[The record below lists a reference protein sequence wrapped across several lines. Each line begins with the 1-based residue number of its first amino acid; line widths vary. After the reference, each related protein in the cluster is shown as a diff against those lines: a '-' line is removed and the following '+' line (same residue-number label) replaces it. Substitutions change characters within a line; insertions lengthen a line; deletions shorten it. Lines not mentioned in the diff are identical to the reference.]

1 MGADLQ
7 HLGKY
12 ALQQRLAHHRM
23 AEVWKAYDSQLKCP
37 VALKFL
43 RANGQTDPGFATR
56 FVREAE
62 VIASLH
68 HPSIVQIHDFGLL
81 PPQEPGTVIA
91 YLVMDW
97 VEGQTLSAYIR
108 GASRLG
114 KVPPGTDIVSFFTLI
129 GLAIDYAHRSGV
141 IHGNLTS
148 NNIFLHQRYSS
159 LPNRIGE
166 PLLTHFGLV
175 GLRGSA
181 AGTLAHRSL
190 ETALY
195 MSPEQAQGHAGNERS
210 DIYSLGV
217 ILYEMCTGVLPFQGN
232 RPIAL
237 MMQHLGAAPTPPS
250 YINPSISPALSSVI
264 LRCLAKDP
272 QARFPRASTMAAALA
287 KALGTAV
294 PEQLDGLADQTD
306 MDNRASSVDTLQ
318 TPSSLPTMSSSSTS
332 PTSRP
337 GLSGVPADGGFHAS
351 PSAHAGQ
358 DGHSTPV
365 LSSPF
370 RRPLRRSAFLSF
382 ALVTLLLATL
392 VGTGLAAL
400 LSLAPRS
407 VAPTNALV
415 GHAFFVSSGQ
425 LNGTSNQGIIDELQV
440 DLHNL
445 AEPASGKSYYAWLLA
460 DKNQSEVPPILLGKL
475 SVDHGHVRFLYRGDQ
490 QHTNLLEF
498 TSRFLITEEDADVTP
513 SNPSPDSSTWHDY
526 AEIPQTAIPGDK
538 LHFSMLD
545 HFRHLL
551 VESPELSVRGLHGG
565 MAIWLLENARRVLE
579 CANSAKDAWAR
590 SDAASIRSQL
600 TCVLDYLDGT
610 AFVRTDVPAIQPRAA
625 DTRNAQV
632 ALLGPAPHDTDP
644 PGYIYS
650 AEVPPGYV
658 YLIGLHL
665 NGAVLSPQ
673 ATPDQ
678 RTLAG
683 QIDTAMNKL
692 KDVFDQVHQDAKLLV
707 QMTDGQL
714 LHSSSLSILNDL
726 VMQSQNAYAGQLD
739 PSTGASQGGA
749 IWMYGN
755 IEHLVTFD
763 VMQFASASG

>member
-1 MGADLQ
+1 
-7 HLGKY
+7 
-12 ALQQRLAHHRM
+12 M
-23 AEVWKAYDSQLKCP
+23 AEVWKSYDSQLKRS
-37 VALKFL
+37 VAMKFL
-43 RANGQTDPGFATR
+43 RANLQTDPDFATR
-56 FVREAE
+56 FVHEAE
-62 VIASLH
+62 IIASLH
-68 HPSIVQIHDFGLL
+68 HPNIVRIHDFGLL
-81 PPQEPGTVIA
+81 LPQTPGTAMA

-97 VEGQTLSAYIR
+97 IEGQTLAEYIHSAPRI
-108 GASRLG
+108 G
-114 KVPPGTDIVSFFTLI
+114 KVSPDADILQLLTSI
-129 GLAIDYAHRSGV
+129 SLAIDYAHRSGI
-141 IHGNLTS
+141 IHGNLKPT
-148 NNIFLHQRYSS
+148 NIFLHGYSTS
-159 LPNRIGE
+159 PNRIGE
-166 PLLTHFGLV
+166 PFVTHFGLA
-175 GLRGSA
+175 GLRGASA
-181 AGTLAHRSL
+181 ATLAHRSL
-190 ETALY
+190 ESALY
-195 MSPEQAQGHAGNERS
+195 MSPEQTQGHAGNERS

-237 MMQHLGAAPTPPS
+237 MMQHLSAPP
-250 YINPSISPALSSVI
+250 
-264 LRCLAKDP
+264 
-272 QARFPRASTMAAALA
+272 
-287 KALGTAV
+287 
-294 PEQLDGLADQTD
+294 
-306 MDNRASSVDTLQ
+306 
-318 TPSSLPTMSSSSTS
+318 
-332 PTSRP
+332 
-337 GLSGVPADGGFHAS
+337 
-351 PSAHAGQ
+351 
-358 DGHSTPV
+358 PV
-365 LSSPF
+365 LSYPLGRKG
-370 RRPLRRSAFLSF
+370 RRNAFLPF
-382 ALVTLLLATL
+382 ALVTLLLVTL
-392 VGTGLAAL
+392 VGSGLAAL

-407 VAPTNALV
+407 VAPTSAIV

-445 AEPASGKSYYAWLLA
+445 AEPASGKSYYAWLLT
-460 DKNQSEVPPILLGKL
+460 DKNQSEVPAISLGKI
-475 SVDHGHVRFLYRGDQ
+475 SIDHGHVRFLYRGDQ

-610 AFVRTDVPAIQPRAA
+610 AFVRTDVPAIQPLAA
-625 DTRNAQV
+625 DTHNAQV
-632 ALLGPAPHDTDP
+632 ALSGPAPHDTDP

-678 RTLAG
+678 RTLAC
-683 QIDTAMNKL
+683 QIDAAMNKL
-692 KDVFDQVHQDAKLLV
+692 KDVFGQVHQDAKLLV

-714 LHSSSLSILNDL
+714 LHSSSLSTLNDL
-726 VMQSQNAYAGQLD
+726 VMQAQNAYAGQLD

-749 IWMYGN
+749 VWIYGN
-755 IEHLVTFD
+755 IERLVTFD